1 MNVKLEAIAADFVR
15 LGIRDQQPEEYPTL
29 DSYDGLH
36 ELVCASAFIGGDVV
50 ELGIPPNLST
60 KLGKRTLQLCQ
71 NGVEFSSTF
80 DTCCEEAEPKLLA
93 NLSRASIRNA
103 NWRSPVIISN
113 GTTPV
118 GIIKQYGE
126 HTCYALA
133 DIPEMDLIAGTFA
146 SVHSLL
152 EETDIKPSP
161 TAWQLPIEAIATF
174 TPVRFS
180 IFSLPPSGRR
190 LVRCGAFTSS
200 EIEKRVVSTTHQQ
213 IVGRAKQLLQY
224 ARPLDLG

>member
-15 LGIRDQQPEEYPTL
+15 LGIRDQQPDEYPTL
-29 DSYDGLH
+29 EQYDGLH
-36 ELVCASAFIGGDVV
+36 ELVCASGFIGSDVI
-50 ELGIPPNLST
+50 ELGVPPSLST

-93 NLSRASIRNA
+93 NLSRASISND
-103 NWRSPVIISN
+103 NWRSPVIVTN
-113 GTTPV
+113 GTAPV
-118 GIIKQYGE
+118 AIIKQYGE
-126 HTCYALA
+126 RTCYALT

-152 EETDIKPSP
+152 EETDIDPSP
-161 TAWQLPIEAIATF
+161 SAWQLPIEAIATF

-180 IFSLPPSGRR
+180 IFSLPPTGRR
-190 LVRCGAFTSS
+190 LIRCGAFTTS
-200 EIEKRVVSTTHQQ
+200 EKEKRVVNTTHQQ
-213 IVGRAKQLLQY
+213 IVGRAKQLLQN
-224 ARPLDLG
+224 ARPLDLV